1 LESEG
6 YGKGKMKKV
15 ELLAPAGNYESF
27 LGAVHAGADAVY
39 LGGAKFGARAYAENF
54 TKEEI
59 CRAIRYAHIYK
70 RKVYLTLNTLVK
82 EREFHEVYEYL
93 RPFYDAGLDGV
104 IIQDLGV
111 FFAVGEWFPH
121 LPRHIS
127 TQMTVTGSLGAAYLK
142 SLGAKRIVPARELS
156 LAEIV
161 EMKKETDIEVET
173 FIHGAVCYCYSG
185 QCLFSSILGG
195 RSGNRGRCAQPC
207 RLPYGTGKQE
217 GKKYPLSLKDMC
229 TIELLGQLIEAGID
243 SFKIEG
249 RMKSPEYAAGTTGIY
264 RKYIDRYY
272 ENPQNFY
279 VEKHDIEKLKA
290 LYIRGEISQGYYYKH
305 NGKDMITLKSPGYTG
320 KDEVLER
327 QVREAYLERDMRLPV
342 LAKAKLMNGEEAAL
356 SLESC
361 GVQVTV
367 KGDKVQKAEK
377 QPLTEESV
385 RKQLNK
391 LGNTAFYSKKL
402 TIQMTEDG
410 FLPIKALN
418 DLRRKAIDKLEE
430 EIIRANGFGFPE
442 RGTVEGQG
450 EKEAFSLKIEKGK
463 AGKEETKTEE
473 TQTGE
478 AQRAEMQK
486 ERTETAETQEAEVQK
501 EGTQITE
508 TQTAGNTKPE
518 RLHAL
523 ALTKEQCFAAIGC
536 GVERLYIDANLCQ
549 DTAWIGK
556 LQEMGRGAKLYLALP
571 YIVRQK
577 DRAFLEELF
586 RLSGKNLFS
595 GILVRNL
602 EEMEYWKERIGKSSD
617 EISIVTD
624 ATLYVWNKKTLYA
637 LGKDCVE
644 SYLPYE
650 LNIHELKENMDK
662 GERQRT
668 AVSVYGRV
676 PMMVSANCVA
686 ATMERC
692 RKKGA
697 AGTGKEGFFMLTDRY
712 GKVFPVYLNCKQCY
726 NVIYNSLPL
735 SHHKDVNQLAE
746 VGISSFR
753 LDFTTENGNE
763 TEKIIRFWQG
773 LIQGQSGNPP
783 YREYTKGHLHRGA
796 E

>member
-1 LESEG
+1 
-6 YGKGKMKKV
+6 M
-15 ELLAPAGNYESF
+15 
-27 LGAVHAGADAVY
+27 
-39 LGGAKFGARAYAENF
+39 
-54 TKEEI
+54 
-59 CRAIRYAHIYK
+59 
-70 RKVYLTLNTLVK
+70 
-82 EREFHEVYEYL
+82 
-93 RPFYDAGLDGV
+93 
-104 IIQDLGV
+104 
-111 FFAVGEWFPH
+111 
-121 LPRHIS
+121 
-127 TQMTVTGSLGAAYLK
+127 
-142 SLGAKRIVPARELS
+142 
-156 LAEIV
+156 
-161 EMKKETDIEVET
+161 
-173 FIHGAVCYCYSG
+173 
-185 QCLFSSILGG
+185 LF
-195 RSGNRGRCAQPC
+195 RS
-207 RLPYGTGKQE
+207 
-217 GKKYPLSLKDMC
+217 
-229 TIELLGQLIEAGID
+229 
-243 SFKIEG
+243 
-249 RMKSPEYAAGTTGIY
+249 
-264 RKYIDRYY
+264 
-272 ENPQNFY
+272 
-279 VEKHDIEKLKA
+279 
-290 LYIRGEISQGYYYKH
+290 YYYKH

-361 GVQVTV
+361 DVQVTV

-391 LGNTAFYSKKL
+391 LGNTAFYPKKL
-402 TIQMTEDG
+402 AIQMTEDG

-463 AGKEETKTEE
+463 AGKEET
-473 TQTGE
+473 QTGE

-486 ERTETAETQEAEVQK
+486 ERTETAETQEAEVPK
-501 EGTQITE
+501 EGNQITE

-536 GVERLYIDANLCQ
+536 GVERLYIDVNLCQ

-746 VGISSFR
+746 AGISSFR